1 MHFIILPVV
10 TIRTWIGF
18 PHAAQVVAW
27 LWSPMIFNPNGVE
40 WLDVIKDFDGW
51 LQWMT
56 AEDDD
61 PDKSWH
67 AWWIQQNAVIADD
80 IAVVMVY
87 PHVAVESRWQHQCL
101 HCYASKWPSFCCR
114 E

>member
-1 MHFIILPVV
+1 M
-10 TIRTWIGF
+10 
-18 PHAAQVVAW
+18 AW
-27 LWSPMIFNPNGVE
+27 LWSPVIFNPNGVE

-67 AWWIQQNAVIADD
+67 AWWIKQNAVRFSLYMYIFDLFA
-80 IAVVMVY
+80 AG
-87 PHVAVESRWQHQCL
+87 PQLCAGLSLR
-101 HCYASKWPSFCCR
+101 R
-114 E
+114 